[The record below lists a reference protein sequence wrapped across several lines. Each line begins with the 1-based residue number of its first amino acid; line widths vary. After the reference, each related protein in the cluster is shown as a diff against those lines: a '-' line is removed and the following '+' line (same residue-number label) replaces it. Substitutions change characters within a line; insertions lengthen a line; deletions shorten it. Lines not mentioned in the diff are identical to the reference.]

1 LLTYL
6 KYAKHLRKEKDYSQY
21 FSLCDTIMSICESSS
36 KYKITTKELI
46 KGYIEYAKAQVLQ
59 ENPND
64 ALFKLSLLCKL
75 IPPSPISNIQLKSLH
90 TKTPENSINLKN
102 VNPLNDD
109 TPENSLVRRVSVL
122 WNDVKEK
129 SIVIS
134 RISLNYRESKR
145 QSLYQE
151 IKTSIKNMIPQ
162 NTLAN
167 KANATEEA
175 KNNGNVEEEKLN
187 YSSESNVVNRICN

>member
-1 LLTYL
+1 
-6 KYAKHLRKEKDYSQY
+6 
-21 FSLCDTIMSICESSS
+21 MSICESSS

-46 KGYIEYAKAQVLQ
+46 KGYIEYAKAQVIK

-75 IPPSPISNIQLKSLH
+75 IPPSPVSNTQLKCLH

-102 VNPLNDD
+102 INPLNDD
-109 TPENSLVRRVSVL
+109 TPENSLVKRVSVL
-122 WNDVKEK
+122 WNDVKDK

-151 IKTSIKNMIPQ
+151 IKTSIKNMAPQ

-167 KANATEEA
+167 KTNVAEEE
-175 KNNGNVEEEKLN
+175 KKDGIVNVGEEKLN
-187 YSSESNVVNRICN
+187 YSSESYIIIRICHKFKSKVLICARETGDSVTTV